1 VDPPAACPVAS
12 DAAGF
17 VRCLPHRHGTD
28 GFTAIRFRRA

>member
-1 VDPPAACPVAS
+1 VSP